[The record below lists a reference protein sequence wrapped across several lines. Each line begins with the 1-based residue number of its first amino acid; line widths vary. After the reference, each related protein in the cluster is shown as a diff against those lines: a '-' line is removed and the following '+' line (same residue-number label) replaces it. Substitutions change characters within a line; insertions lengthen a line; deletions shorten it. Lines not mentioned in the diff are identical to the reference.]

1 MRKQKCLEETR
12 GNHKMVGGG
21 RMSELFFLSAQISR
35 ATHRKRV
42 CLGKQILRGI
52 Q

>member
-21 RMSELFFLSAQISR
+21 RTSELFSSV
-35 ATHRKRV
+35 HRLV
-42 CLGKQILRGI
+42 GPLTGKGFA
-52 Q
+52 